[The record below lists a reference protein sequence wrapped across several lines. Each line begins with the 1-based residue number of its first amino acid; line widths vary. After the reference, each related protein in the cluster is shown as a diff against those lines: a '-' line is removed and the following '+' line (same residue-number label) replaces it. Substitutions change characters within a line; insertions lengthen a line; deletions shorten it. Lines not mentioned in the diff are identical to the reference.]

1 MKIREIAKQSPLKE
15 GAGAV
20 ISKLTPAYGVA
31 DAAYRAK
38 EGDWLGAGI
47 AGVATGLGLVPP
59 VGPPGIAAQA
69 GSIGLD
75 AFNVLRDIAKEKGGW
90 KNLGNEF
97 IKAARDRGNFD
108 QAGMGTM
115 YESFAELDQLDEA
128 GQLDEGLGW
137 EAWKKLGKYGSDVID
152 WAKNLRKSKPDVPTT
167 KPPLSAAE
175 REAAERAEE
184 LAAREAEKQTKV
196 VDRRGQPKQD
206 EVPIINKDA
215 PAAPSPVEQPLPKWN
230 KKTHKSEE
238 DYINSLS
245 RAQAERYQIN
255 KQILA
260 TQGAPV
266 KPGWV
271 RRGGAWV
278 LDNPIKTG
286 LGLYA
291 ADTLLPDV
299 PDYVKDPV
307 VDFVTGKGKA
317 AANATIEKTQ
327 QKVDDRLK
335 ALDIERQR
343 IEKEKKEKEQNVP
356 DAQKEPPE
364 VPGETPLQRER
375 RLKGWPQSKL
385 DSTEP
390 VAERRLAEKYLSYK
404 AEAQTTKKELNYDE
418 LIRDPN
424 VRIMLD
430 LISRAEGN
438 TDYDTIVGGGKFK
451 DFSTHPNTTV
461 KIKSRD
467 KIISSD
473 AAGRYQIMGF
483 NWGPYSK
490 RLGLKDFS
498 PESQDKIAVAM
509 LADRGALDSVLKGDF
524 KSAVK
529 KTGSQWTSLP
539 STDIIQGYGPK
550 DWKWVN
556 TQLSDIK
563 KSYGQTDTDG
573 TQVARVDNKV
583 SPVSEPK
590 KDAKAEAKPG
600 YYAVGDSQAQGVA
613 GYGGEGWNK
622 SMARTGASI
631 LDPKQ
636 FQAHL
641 ANIERIPRGSVVAIS
656 GGGNDINSAK
666 PEVIVSQMN
675 KLIAAAK
682 ARGLQVVHL
691 LPTATDNPKT
701 QQLRDQLR
709 QAFLKGQTLVPI
721 VDLGQASK
729 KDPMN
734 LHLDPKGYKVI
745 AQNITNMLPLGS
757 AVAGEVPTDGMGGPE
772 KKVAGNT
779 QRVPTAAELAKIN
792 QRVKNFQD
800 PVKELEKIIAQAAAA
815 GQKTDA
821 LKKELDQLK
830 QDYEKD
836 KAKLAADEPGT
847 VRIGPVKITAPSWL
861 TGKDDKAADKP
872 ADKEQPQTYTITD
885 KQGKLTTYA
894 RNEKGQWVS
903 PSGKILSMPG
913 DASSSMPSGFAGGSA
928 DAWDARLAAA
938 RGQKDKAVDNTA
950 VDNKTA
956 SNKAA
961 NKTTQNQQSAT
972 GRVQPYVGP
981 QGVKSD
987 SDLSKPAKGVSTAT
1001 APPKSEK
1008 PADKTDTGAAEK
1020 AKKDAEK
1027 ASAAAAEKAAKDAAA
1042 ADKKNQQRAAVADVP
1057 DANATAKVNVRKDF
1071 ERAFAAA
1078 RAKQVQDTGK
1088 GSGGTF
1094 TWTDPRT
1101 GKEGTFTTDYGDEV
1115 KSKTKR
1121 AATVDAPD
1129 ITSQDTQELARR
1141 ASQFKAEPNEIEK
1154 IIKDRLDKEVK
1165 SNSSVDIDP
1174 NASNTTPADS
1184 GNTDSLP
1191 PVVVTAK
1198 PDQANVLR
1206 STDGTPVKSGTGEP
1220 WGTGTSTKDD
1230 LERAKAELQ
1239 KKIDDEKAKK
1249 ELQKISPDLSEPA
1262 AQDSFQDKWSRGIE
1276 WLTGKKIPDPKEMDK
1291 IRVPESVNTE
1301 LKDILWLAGRTKK

>member
-1 MKIREIAKQSPLKE
+1 MKIREISEQTSTDKPVK
-15 GAGAV
+15 
-20 ISKLTPAYGVA
+20 SKLGQMMAPTPVPKSLTQEPGKDSYARDLAGLLPGVGTALDVKDIAGGDYSSAPYMALGLLPGGGLLKKGAKKLRKFLGKADDVA
-31 DAAYRAK
+31 DAAPKANLTTAEK
-38 EGDWLGAGI
+38 PKI
-47 AGVATGLGLVPP
+47 TVK
-59 VGPPGIAAQA
+59 PGESMPQA
-69 GSIGLD
+69 I
-75 AFNVLRDIAKEKGGW
+75 
-90 KNLGNEF
+90 
-97 IKAARDRGNFD
+97 
-108 QAGMGTM
+108 
-115 YESFAELDQLDEA
+115 
-128 GQLDEGLGW
+128 
-137 EAWKKLGKYGSDVID
+137 
-152 WAKNLRKSKPDVPTT
+152 
-167 KPPLSAAE
+167 E
-175 REAAERAEE
+175 RTAAERAAAEKVAADAAAAEKVAADAAAARKAAEQKELYKPKPLETKEQHLARIEREGGPEALAKYNQRLDILNKMPSTMLQKAGDKVVSIATYPIRHPWKTAGKAIVASPFLDTGYNYMQDPDAGVGTAVGKTGRDIWDFGKGVISGLSGKSPEE
-184 LAAREAEKQTKV
+184 LQKDVDAAAADSHIRAQSGNQT
-196 VDRRGQPKQD
+196 
-206 EVPIINKDA
+206 A
-215 PAAPSPVEQPLPKWN
+215 PAPDAAPESPNQ
-230 KKTHKSEE
+230 S
-238 DYINSLS
+238 
-245 RAQAERYQIN
+245 
-255 KQILA
+255 
-260 TQGAPV
+260 
-266 KPGWV
+266 KP
-271 RRGGAWV
+271 
-278 LDNPIKTG
+278 DS
-286 LGLYA
+286 A
-291 ADTLLPDV
+291 AV
-299 PDYVKDPV
+299 PDNQAPEKPKERVIPPVYQRQTPDDLSVAPKD
-307 VDFVTGKGKA
+307 K
-317 AANATIEKTQ
+317 E
-327 QKVDDRLK
+327 K
-335 ALDIERQR
+335 AL
-343 IEKEKKEKEQNVP
+343 
-356 DAQKEPPE
+356 
-364 VPGETPLQRER
+364 T
-375 RLKGWPQSKL
+375 
-385 DSTEP
+385 
-390 VAERRLAEKYLSYK
+390 EKYLSYK

-467 KIISSD
+467 KVISSD

-563 KSYGQTDTDG
+563 KSYGQNDTDG
-573 TQVARVDNKV
+573 TQVARVDKV
-583 SPVSEPK
+583 GPVSEPK

-772 KKVAGNT
+772 NKVAGNA

-792 QRVKNFQD
+792 QRVKNSQD

-821 LKKELDQLK
+821 LKKELDKLK

-961 NKTTQNQQSAT
+961 DKTTQNQQSAT
-972 GRVQPYVGP
+972 GRVQPYVSP

-1020 AKKDAEK
+1020 AKKDAKK
-1027 ASAAAAEKAAKDAAA
+1027 ASAAAAEKAAAE
-1042 ADKKNQQRAAVADVP
+1042 KKNQQRAAVADVP
-1057 DANATAKVNVRKDF
+1057 DANATAKVNVRKEF

-1115 KSKTKR
+1115 KSKTRK
-1121 AATVDAPD
+1121 AANVSVPDVSAPD

-1165 SNSSVDIDP
+1165 SNSSVDVDP
-1174 NASNTTPADS
+1174 NASKVPPADS

-1191 PVVVTAK
+1191 PVIVTAK

-1206 STDGTPVKSGTGEP
+1206 STNGTPVTSGTGEP